1 VIHKI
6 LFGCDAKRLQ
16 LNKFSGL
23 PQEREIRNERE
34 INSEEG
40 EQWTDKRIELEKK
53 GRIYETMERRKE
65 RGQ

>member
-1 VIHKI
+1 
-6 LFGCDAKRLQ
+6 LCGCDAKRLQ

-23 PQEREIRNERE
+23 PQEKWSREIRSERE
-34 INSEEG
+34 INNEEG
-40 EQWTDKRIELEKK
+40 EQWTDKRIKIEKN